1 MEHASCTATRNSQCC
16 HYYILP
22 LKETHTHTFRFTPKS
37 KYTLAY
43 SHMKQYLRQAH
54 TYAQIERLTHDQTVH
69 NNVNM
74 IYQT

>member
-1 MEHASCTATRNSQCC
+1 MHHAQPQETHSVVIITHC
-16 HYYILP
+16 HSR
-22 LKETHTHTFRFTPKS
+22 KHTHTHTFRFTPKS

-43 SHMKQYLRQAH
+43 SHMKQHLRQAH

>member
-1 MEHASCTATRNSQCC
+1 MHSHKKLTVLSLLHTATQGN
-16 HYYILP
+16 
-22 LKETHTHTFRFTPKS
+22 THTHTFRFTPKS

-43 SHMKQYLRQAH
+43 SHMKQHLRQAH